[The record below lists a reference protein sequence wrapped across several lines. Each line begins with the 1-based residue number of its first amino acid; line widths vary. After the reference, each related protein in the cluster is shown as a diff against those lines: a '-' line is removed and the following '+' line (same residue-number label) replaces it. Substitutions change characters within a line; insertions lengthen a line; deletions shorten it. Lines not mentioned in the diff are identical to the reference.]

1 MDIVNNKE
9 NLILLF
15 DGVCNLCNSAVQ
27 FVIKRDKKK
36 KFLYTSLQS
45 KTGQKLLLKYGLN
58 LSDFDS
64 FILIENEKY
73 FTKSTA
79 ALKIAKGLGGI
90 WSMLYIFIIIPKF
103 SRNAIYDFIAR
114 NRYKWFGKRDEC
126 MLPSPEFKDRFLQ

>member
-79 ALKIAKGLGGI
+79 ALKVAKGLGGI

-103 SRNAIYDFIAR
+103 SRNAIYDFIAQ

-126 MLPSPEFKDRFLQ
+126 MLPSPEFKDLFLQ

>member
-9 NLILLF
+9 NSILLF

-79 ALKIAKGLGGI
+79 ALKVAKGLGGI